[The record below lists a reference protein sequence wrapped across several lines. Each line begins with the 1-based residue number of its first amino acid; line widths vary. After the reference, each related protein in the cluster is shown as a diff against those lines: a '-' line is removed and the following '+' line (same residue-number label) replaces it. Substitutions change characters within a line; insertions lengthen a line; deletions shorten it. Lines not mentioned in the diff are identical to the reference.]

1 VPHIKI
7 YIHFVFT
14 TKNRFP
20 FLNTPEIR
28 QQVWKHIIENS
39 IKKNIFID
47 QVGGYAEHCHC
58 LVSLGSN
65 QTIEEVM
72 KLIKGESSNWINKNK
87 LTKEKFEWQ
96 GQYFALSV
104 SESVVERVR
113 GYIKKQETHHAKKTF
128 EEEYKEFIRLYK
140 FEVREGLG

>member
-1 VPHIKI
+1 MPHIKI

-65 QTIEEVM
+65 QT
-72 KLIKGESSNWINKNK
+72 
-87 LTKEKFEWQ
+87 
-96 GQYFALSV
+96 
-104 SESVVERVR
+104 
-113 GYIKKQETHHAKKTF
+113 
-128 EEEYKEFIRLYK
+128 
-140 FEVREGLG
+140 

>member
-1 VPHIKI
+1 MPHIKV

-20 FLNTPEIR
+20 YLNTPELR
-28 QQVWKHIIENS
+28 EQVWKHIIENS

-47 QVGGYAEHCHC
+47 QVGGHAEHCHC

-65 QTIEEVM
+65 QSIEEVM
-72 KLIKGESSNWINKNK
+72 RLIKGESSHWINKNK
-87 LTKEKFEWQ
+87 LTKSKFEWQ

-104 SESVVERVR
+104 SESMVERVR
-113 GYIKKQETHHAKKTF
+113 GYIKKQESHHAKKTF
-128 EEEYKEFIRLYK
+128 KEEYEEFIRVYQFK
-140 FEVREGLG
+140 EIEDLG